1 MSDKIYHAKVAWHK
15 CTDADL
21 TAYKNFLSVLFRD
34 VHLPVDAL
42 QCRNPLCVNSE
53 RVSYIHRYATDL
65 TEACLAAAERVLPKT
80 KQGHSKR
87 KPGWDKFVRPSREKS
102 LFWHDI

>member
-1 MSDKIYHAKVAWHK
+1 MGI
-15 CTDADL
+15 
-21 TAYKNFLSVLFRD
+21 FLSVLLRD

-53 RVSYIHRYATDL
+53 HVSYIHRYATDF

-80 KQGHSKR
+80 NQGHSK
-87 KPGWDKFVRPSREKS
+87 KS
-102 LFWHDI
+102 LDGTNLLDRPAKSHYFGMTSGPMLDVLRPVY